1 MKLSELIGINKWIQ
15 LHKNAING
23 WWYTYPS
30 ERMKVSW
37 GYYSQYMEK
46 QKMFQTTNQ
55 ITLMKM
61 SELIGIDLLIQLHKN
76 WGLYLVSNFTTIW
89 L

>member
-1 MKLSELIGINKWIQ
+1 MPLLVGGIPTPLK
-15 LHKNAING
+15 
-23 WWYTYPS
+23 
-30 ERMKVSW
+30 RMKVSW

-76 WGLYLVSNFTTIW
+76 WGLYLVSNSYNHMA
-89 L
+89 LNMGDE